1 MFSLD
6 LEGSSLD
13 AIKEYIIANFKGHG
27 LAHLVAAILK
37 AKGYDVFVS
46 PPGPD
51 RGVDILA
58 GYGCL
63 GFGSPKICVQVKSTE
78 DAVSRPVLD
87 QLIGTMHNVGAEYG
101 LLVSW
106 GGFRSSVLHDTN
118 LQFFKVRYW
127 SSVEI
132 MNELFACYDK
142 LDDEIKQK
150 IPLKRIW
157 ILNPDLI

>member
-1 MFSLD
+1 M
-6 LEGSSLD
+6 
-13 AIKEYIIANFKGHG
+13 
-27 LAHLVAAILK
+27 
-37 AKGYDVFVS
+37 
-46 PPGPD
+46 
-51 RGVDILA
+51 
-58 GYGCL
+58 
-63 GFGSPKICVQVKSTE
+63 
-78 DAVSRPVLD
+78 
-87 QLIGTMHNVGAEYG
+87 
-101 LLVSW
+101 
-106 GGFRSSVLHDTN
+106 LHDTN